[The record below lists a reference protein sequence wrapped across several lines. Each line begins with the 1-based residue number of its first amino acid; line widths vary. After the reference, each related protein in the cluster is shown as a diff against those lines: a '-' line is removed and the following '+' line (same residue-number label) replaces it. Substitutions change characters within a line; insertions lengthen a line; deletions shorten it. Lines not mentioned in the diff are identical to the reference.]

1 MNTEII
7 LNYLVMLM
15 LKNKVNTRKELLNL
29 IDDKEIIYIMFEQWG
44 TLKTLYEEITN
55 KNQVKKEMRQIK

>member
-7 LNYLVMLM
+7 LNHLAVLM
-15 LKNKVNTRKELLNL
+15 IKNKITTKKELLNL

-44 TLKTLYEEITN
+44 TLTTLLKEIN
-55 KNQVKKEMRQIK
+55 KNFELLF

>member
-7 LNYLVMLM
+7 LNHLVMLM
-15 LKNKVNTRKELLNL
+15 LKNKVNNKKDLLNL

-44 TLKTLYEEITN
+44 ALKTLYKQITN
-55 KNQVKKEMRQIK
+55 NIEIQF

>member
-7 LNYLVMLM
+7 LNHLVMLM
-15 LKNKVNTRKELLNL
+15 LKNKVNNKKDLLNL

-44 TLKTLYEEITN
+44 TLKTLYKQITN
-55 KNQVKKEMRQIK
+55 NIEIQF